1 MFERS
6 MHMRYSRLISLLA
19 FIFMLSGCSLLD
31 AFVEQ
36 QAADQVK
43 DKENVQDNANENN
56 QTEAANNYEEA
67 FFVPVQEYKGENFAL
82 HPDGDKSLAV
92 INKEREKVEEEVRS
106 YFQENYHTDVTVHNI
121 VGTRNGASAFV
132 EAKGEPYFT
141 GIGIVPVD
149 VSKKDVRYDHL
160 STIEGQVEDG
170 ISAGLYVMAYSEAFE
185 NLNELLEQFVEENPV
200 TKRNEEVVTHVSGNG
215 YANPFYFITTLDPRF
230 EELYDI
236 YTEQPDISGEDVREF
251 LENRPFA
258 AEHLIISIRV
268 YMEEQDVDPDE
279 DILTKLV
286 DIVEEAEGIPK
297 GAYSISLHDNNIN
310 SRTGSGNKENSLVHE
325 FILKEFKD

>member
-1 MFERS
+1 MHTPLKLFIHLVMFERS

-92 INKEREKVEEEVRS
+92 INKEREKVVEEVRK

-185 NLNELLEQFVEENPV
+185 NLKDLLEQFVEENPV

-258 AEHLIISIRV
+258 AEHLIISII
-268 YMEEQDVDPDE
+268 YIMEDK
-279 DILTKLV
+279 ILNQMK
-286 DIVEEAEGIPK
+286 
-297 GAYSISLHDNNIN
+297 N
-310 SRTGSGNKENSLVHE
+310 
-325 FILKEFKD
+325 FIIR